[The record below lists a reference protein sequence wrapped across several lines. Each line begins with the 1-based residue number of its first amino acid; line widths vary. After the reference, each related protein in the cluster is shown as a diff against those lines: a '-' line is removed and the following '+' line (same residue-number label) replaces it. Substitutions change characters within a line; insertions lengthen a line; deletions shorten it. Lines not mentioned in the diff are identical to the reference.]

1 MKLTGTKMFG
11 VVVGSPSLNP
21 IKAVT
26 NTEEY
31 NGTNFKTAGFMQ
43 TKTYDSL
50 KNDIA
55 KIAADLCGSS
65 VTITKQVRENA
76 NSVPGS
82 NWSFDTTVTIPGA
95 NGKWVLPNISPT
107 GINAGVPSTKTLL
120 TGADGKATFKWQ
132 PLGGQ
137 FNTGPVV
144 VKETVL
150 SGAMS
155 ANPSSSA
162 RRRMWAPVE

>member
-1 MKLTGTKMFG
+1 
-11 VVVGSPSLNP
+11 
-21 IKAVT
+21 
-26 NTEEY
+26 
-31 NGTNFKTAGFMQ
+31 MQ
-43 TKTYDSL
+43 TDDYASL

-65 VTITKQVRENA
+65 VTITKQVRDNG

-82 NWSFDTTVTIPGA
+82 NWSFATTVTIPGA
-95 NGKWVLPNISPT
+95 DGKWVTPNTNPT
-107 GINAGVPSTKTLL
+107 GITAGQASTKTLL

-150 SGAMS
+150 GGGYERDPILVCKKTNVGTGAVTQFERHS
-155 ANPSSSA
+155 
-162 RRRMWAPVE
+162 R